1 MVTLL
6 GTHARQTTE
15 FVFDQREY
23 VDVPTGCVCDF
34 LDGDEHSG
42 VSNTDTLE
50 LRVVSPKD
58 QLIDYIFGFYY
69 EDFEDSY
76 HQVIRYFGPT
86 QDIFGGFLTLTDG
99 LLAVDTILKTDS
111 SEMAGYGEVGFNVT
125 DGTRLAFGY
134 RWSDVDYGSIQ
145 TQADGIFSLLTG
157 AGLVTGIP
165 FSTNEK
171 VSTYKATIEHQF
183 NDNLFGYVLASS
195 GYRRGGFNLPTIVS
209 AFSAYASDSLWN
221 YEVGLKSS
229 WLDGRLIANVSA
241 FYLDFKDIQLVVQ
254 DPLTFI
260 RATQNA
266 GKARIP
272 GVEAS
277 LALQPTDYVGFTFAG
292 SWSDPELREDVPGG
306 ASGKKGDRLPGSATK
321 SFSFSANLDR
331 PIGNGYS
338 LTGVA
343 TYKYVGKR
351 FNDFNETLDVVLP
364 SYDMLDLRA
373 GVRSDKGYSLS
384 IFADNVFDEAAI
396 YRVDHQGS
404 FFNVAPTSRPRTIGV
419 NLTYDF

>member
-1 MVTLL
+1 M
-6 GTHARQTTE
+6 
-15 FVFDQREY
+15 
-23 VDVPTGCVCDF
+23 
-34 LDGDEHSG
+34 
-42 VSNTDTLE
+42 
-50 LRVVSPKD
+50 
-58 QLIDYIFGFYY
+58 
-69 EDFEDSY
+69 
-76 HQVIRYFGPT
+76 
-86 QDIFGGFLTLTDG
+86 
-99 LLAVDTILKTDS
+99 
-111 SEMAGYGEVGFNVT
+111 
-125 DGTRLAFGY
+125 
-134 RWSDVDYGSIQ
+134 
-145 TQADGIFSLLTG
+145 
-157 AGLVTGIP
+157 
-165 FSTNEK
+165 
-171 VSTYKATIEHQF
+171 STYKATIEHQF

-209 AFSAYASDSLWN
+209 SFSAYDSDSLWN

-272 GVEAS
+272 GVEVS